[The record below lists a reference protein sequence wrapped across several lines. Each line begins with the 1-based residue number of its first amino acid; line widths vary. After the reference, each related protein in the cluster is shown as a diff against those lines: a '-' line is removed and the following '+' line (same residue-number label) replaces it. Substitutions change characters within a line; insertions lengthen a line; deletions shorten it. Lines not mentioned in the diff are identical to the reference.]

1 MHHMLMLYPESC
13 DDSFDESDKLVLWN
27 HPIDFSQCAL
37 PRNLQ
42 LSFPLPI
49 AFHDPEVA
57 V

>member
-1 MHHMLMLYPESC
+1 MLMLYPESC